1 MRAVRISF
9 VLCLL
14 LALGAPAGAARPG
27 FVQRAVQKVQAKTV
41 AFRAKLRDPAQ
52 RKKIFGKAGLAA
64 AGVAVG
70 QGLDIV
76 LMAHGIPPLAT
87 TLLSSAIPTMGQS
100 PAQRALHKLAPRWFD
115 KPEKRGLVGT
125 LADGAFAGVVGV
137 GGGAIVDH
145 ASKALGMALPG
156 DRIAAA
162 FAVGRKMNATAVKKG
177 VALASSALKQGGN
190 QLVSDAAGRG
200 RALAHRTIIRQQ
212 HDGAR

>member
-1 MRAVRISF
+1 MRAVRIF
-9 VLCLL
+9 FLLCLF
-14 LALGAPAGAARPG
+14 LALAAPAQAARPG
-27 FVQRAVQKVQAKTV
+27 FAQRAVQKVQAKTV

-52 RKKIFGKAGLAA
+52 RKKIFGKAGLTA

-100 PAQRALHKLAPRWFD
+100 PAQRALHKLAPKWFD
-115 KPEKRGLVGT
+115 KPPERGVVGT
-125 LADGAFAGVVGV
+125 LVDGAFAGVVGV

-145 ASKALGMALPG
+145 ASKAFGVALPG

-162 FAVGRKMNATAVKKG
+162 LAVGRKMSVTAVKKG
-177 VALASSALKQGGN
+177 VALAGSALKQGGN
-190 QLVSDAAGRG
+190 QVVSDLADRG
-200 RALAHRTIIRQQ
+200 RALAGQMVIRRQR
-212 HDGAR
+212 HDAR